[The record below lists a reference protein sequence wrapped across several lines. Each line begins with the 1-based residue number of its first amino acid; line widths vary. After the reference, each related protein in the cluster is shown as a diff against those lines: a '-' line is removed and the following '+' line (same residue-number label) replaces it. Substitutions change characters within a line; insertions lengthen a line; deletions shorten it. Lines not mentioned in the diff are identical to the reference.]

1 MFATIKLFLKKEE
14 RRSAF
19 GRLVKVF
26 LVLLLVWLE
35 GGLENPITPL
45 AGPHHSTPLV

>member
-1 MFATIKLFLKKEE
+1 MFATIKLFFKKEE
-14 RRSAF
+14 RRSTF

-26 LVLLLVWLE
+26 LLLLSVWLE
-35 GGLENPITPL
+35 GRLQNPITPL